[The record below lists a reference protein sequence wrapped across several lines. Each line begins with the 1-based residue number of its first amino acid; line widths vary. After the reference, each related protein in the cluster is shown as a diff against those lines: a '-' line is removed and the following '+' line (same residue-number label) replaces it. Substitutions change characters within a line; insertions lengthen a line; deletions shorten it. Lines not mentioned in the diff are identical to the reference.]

1 MYLARGVLNPAS
13 RDVQRDLS
21 DAAHLH
27 RTILKCFPNHVGG
40 SPRKTLGV
48 LYRVDENR
56 RGAELVLFVQ
66 SASGPDFTHLPSGY
80 FVSPTDDLDL
90 ALQGDD
96 GNPRIR
102 FLGQERAAIAV
113 GDRLVFRLQANATR
127 KILTKSLA
135 DGTKQN
141 GKRVPV
147 RGDEAR
153 LDWLRRHAE
162 AAGFAV
168 ADVRVSEVA
177 KRTGMRGAA
186 RLTLAGALFEGVL
199 LVRDADLFRKALE
212 SGIGPAKAYGYGLLS
227 IHRAG

>member
-27 RTILKCFPNHVGG
+27 RTILKSFPNHVGG
-40 SPRKTLGV
+40 TPRKTLGV

-56 RGAELVLFVQ
+56 RSAELVLFVQ
-66 SASGPDFTHLPSGY
+66 SASRPDFTHLPPGY
-80 FVSPTDDLDL
+80 FASSADDLDL
-90 ALQGDD
+90 ALQGD

-102 FLGQERAAIAV
+102 SLGQERAALTV

-147 RGDEAR
+147 RDDEAR

-162 AAGFAV
+162 TAGFAV
-168 ADVRVSEVA
+168 AEVRVSEVA

-199 LVRDADLFRKALE
+199 VVRDADLFRKALE